1 MSGAKMVDLS
11 KVLIEESA
19 LARVPGRLAR
29 RYGLLP
35 VALKGDTLTIV
46 QADPD
51 DPIGVMDLEGRL
63 GVRIETLAAS
73 RPEAVSRAIARYY
86 AGEAGE
92 EAPTALV
99 ALERLVNRAIQI
111 HCSDI
116 HLDPEEGVGVARM
129 RVDGMMRIVSEFPT
143 SFMADLVSA
152 VKVAARLDIAE
163 RRAPQDG
170 QIVMD
175 SLGESIAMRVA
186 VIPTTHGEKVTLRIL
201 ATAAVA
207 EELDRLDAL
216 GMNTQHYKMIHSAL
230 EQAHGVLLL
239 SGPTGSGKTTTL
251 YAALRHLREPGTRHI
266 LTIENPVEIP
276 LQGVNQ
282 IQIDGERVTFAKA
295 LRSVLRHDP
304 DIIMVG
310 EVRDAETADIA
321 VKSALTGHLVLAT
334 LHANTSV
341 SVITRLLNLGVSR
354 ELAASTLRL
363 VVAQRLVRR
372 PCPHCVTHETAT
384 EALCEEFGWNPDV
397 PPRLPRVCG
406 CAFCGQLGYAGRLG
420 LYEMTP
426 VDREL
431 RDLIV
436 SGAGEDRMADLAFA
450 KRKWPTLAQDGA
462 VKAAAGL
469 TTPEEVRR
477 VTFLGE
483 GER

>member
-1 MSGAKMVDLS
+1 MSGGCKIDLG
-11 KVLIEESA
+11 KVAVADEA
-19 LARVPGRLAR
+19 LARVPARLAR

-35 VALKGDTLTIV
+35 VALEGDMLTVV
-46 QADPD
+46 QANPD
-51 DPIGVMDLEGRL
+51 DPMGVMELESRL
-63 GVRIETLAAS
+63 GLRIETLDAG
-73 RPEAVSRAIARYY
+73 RPEAVARAIERYY
-86 AGEAGE
+86 AGAAGDD
-92 EAPTALV
+92 APTALA

-116 HLDPEEGVGVARM
+116 HLDPEEGRGVARM
-129 RVDGMMRIVSEFPT
+129 RVDGMMRVVSEYTP
-143 SFMADLVSA
+143 SFMTDLVSA
-152 VKVAARLDIAE
+152 VKVAARLDISE

-201 ATAAVA
+201 ATAAVS
-207 EELDRLDAL
+207 EELDRLPAL
-216 GMNTQHYKMIHSAL
+216 GMSERHLGMMRSAL
-230 EQAHGVLLL
+230 DMAHGVVLL

-251 YAALRHLREPGTRHI
+251 YAALRYLREPGTRHI

-276 LQGVNQ
+276 LKGVNQ
-282 IQIDGERVTFAKA
+282 IQIDGERVSFAKA

-310 EVRDAETADIA
+310 EIRDAETADIA

-341 SVITRLLNLGVSR
+341 SVITRLLNLGVTR
-354 ELAASTLRL
+354 EMAAATLRL

-372 PCPHCVTHETAT
+372 PCPHCAVQEPAT
-384 EALCEEFGWNPDV
+384 EAECAEFGWNPAT
-397 PPRLPRVCG
+397 PPRIPRSRG
-406 CAFCGQLGYAGRLG
+406 CALCGQLGYAGRMG

-431 RDLIV
+431 RECLLTGASEDQMTDLV
-436 SGAGEDRMADLAFA
+436 FGRRGL
-450 KRKWPTLAQDGA
+450 PTLAQDGA
-462 VKAAAGL
+462 DKAAAGI

-483 GER
+483 GDA

>member
-1 MSGAKMVDLS
+1 MNRRRQIDLAKVVVADA
-11 KVLIEESA
+11 A

-29 RYGLLP
+29 RYGILP
-35 VALKGDTLTIV
+35 VALDGDVLSVV
-46 QADPD
+46 QVHPD
-51 DPIGVMDLEGRL
+51 DPLGAMELESRL
-63 GVRIETLAAS
+63 GLRIETLAAT
-73 RPEAVSRAIARYY
+73 RPEAVARAIDRYY
-86 AGEAGE
+86 AGAAGDD
-92 EAPTALV
+92 APTALA

-116 HLDPEEGVGVARM
+116 HLDPEENRGVARM
-129 RVDGMMRIVSEFPT
+129 RVDGMMRPVGEFTPAFLT
-143 SFMADLVSA
+143 DLVSA
-152 VKVAARLDIAE
+152 VKVAAKMDISE

-201 ATAAVA
+201 ATAAVSA
-207 EELDRLDAL
+207 ELDRLDAL
-216 GMNTQHYKMIHSAL
+216 GMNARHLSMMRSAL
-230 EQAHGVLLL
+230 DQAHGVVLL

-276 LQGVNQ
+276 LPGVNQ
-282 IQIDGERVTFAKA
+282 IQIDGERVSFAKA

-310 EVRDAETADIA
+310 EIRDAETADIA

-354 ELAASTLRL
+354 ELAAATLRL

-372 PCPHCVTHETAT
+372 PCPHCAIREPATETACT
-384 EALCEEFGWNPDV
+384 EFGWNPAA
-397 PPRLPRVCG
+397 PPQILRAHG
-406 CAFCGQLGYAGRLG
+406 CPFCGQLGYAGRLG
-420 LYEMTP
+420 LYEMAP

-431 RDLIV
+431 RECIL
-436 SGAGEDRMADLAFA
+436 SGASEDQMADLVFQ
-450 KRKWPTLAQDGA
+450 RRGLPTLAQDGSD
-462 VKAAAGL
+462 KIAAGW
-469 TTPEEVRR
+469 TTAEEVRR

-483 GER
+483 GEG

>member
-1 MSGAKMVDLS
+1 VIGRRKIDLS
-11 KVLIEESA
+11 KVAVSESA
-19 LARVPGRLAR
+19 LARVPARLAR
-29 RYGLLP
+29 RHGMLP
-35 VALKGDTLTIV
+35 VALAGETLIVV

-51 DPIGVMDLEGRL
+51 NSLGAMELESRL
-63 GVRIETLAAS
+63 GVRVEMLEAT
-73 RPEAVSRAIARYY
+73 RPETVARAIERYY
-86 AGEAGE
+86 AGAAGDDS
-92 EAPTALV
+92 PTALA

-116 HLDPEEGVGVARM
+116 HLDPEEGRGVARM
-129 RVDGMMRIVSEFPT
+129 RVDGMMREAGEFAPG
-143 SFMADLVSA
+143 FMSDLVSA
-152 VKVAARLDIAE
+152 VKVAAKMDISE

-201 ATAAVA
+201 ATATAS
-207 EELDRLDAL
+207 EDLERLDGL
-216 GMNTQHYKMIHSAL
+216 GMGDAHLAMMRSAL
-230 EQAHGVLLL
+230 DQAHGVVLL

-276 LQGVNQ
+276 LAGVNQ
-282 IQIDGERVTFAKA
+282 VQIDGERVTFAKA

-304 DIIMVG
+304 DVIMVG
-310 EVRDAETADIA
+310 EIRDAETADVA

-341 SVITRLLNLGVSR
+341 SVVTRLLSLGVAR
-354 ELAASTLRL
+354 DLAAATLRL

-372 PCPHCVTHETAT
+372 PCPHCAVRDWAT
-384 EALCEEFGWNPDV
+384 DAECAEFGWDAANAPQIA
-397 PPRLPRVCG
+397 RARG

-420 LYEMTP
+420 LYEM
-426 VDREL
+426 VSMGREL
-431 RDLIV
+431 REGLLA
-436 SGAGEDRMADLAFA
+436 GASEDRMADLAFA
-450 KRKWPTLAQDGA
+450 GRRLPTLARDGA
-462 VKAAAGL
+462 AKIAAGL
-469 TTPEEVRR
+469 TTVEEVRR

-483 GER
+483 GEV

>member
-1 MSGAKMVDLS
+1 MKTKQTVDLS
-11 KVLIEESA
+11 KVVIAEAA
-19 LARVPGRLAR
+19 LSRVPGRLAR

-35 VALKGDTLTIV
+35 VALDRDKLILV
-46 QADPD
+46 QSDPD
-51 DPIGVMDLEGRL
+51 DPTGVMELESRL
-63 GVRIETLAAS
+63 GLRIETLTAS
-73 RPEAVSRAIARYY
+73 RPEAVSRAIERYY
-86 AGEAGE
+86 AGALDK
-92 EAPTALV
+92 EAPTALA

-152 VKVAARLDIAE
+152 VKVAARLDISE

-201 ATAAVA
+201 ATAAVS
-207 EELDRLDAL
+207 EELDQLDAL
-216 GMNTQHYKMIHSAL
+216 GMNPLHYRIMRSAL
-230 EQAHGVLLL
+230 EQAHGVVLL

-251 YAALRHLREPGTRHI
+251 YAALRHLREPETRHI
-266 LTIENPVEIP
+266 MTIENPVEIP
-276 LQGVNQ
+276 LKGVNQ
-282 IQIDGERVTFAKA
+282 IHIDVERITFAKA

-304 DIIMVG
+304 DVIMVG
-310 EVRDAETADIA
+310 EIRDPETADIA

-341 SVITRLLNLGVSR
+341 SVITRLLNLGIPR

-372 PCPHCVTHETAT
+372 PCPHCAVSEPAT
-384 EALCEEFGWNPDV
+384 EAVCTEFGWDADSPPSV
-397 PPRLPRVCG
+397 PNAHG

-436 SGAGEDRMADLAFA
+436 AGASEDRLTDFAFSQ
-450 KRKWPTLAQDGA
+450 RKLPTLARDGA
-462 VKAAAGL
+462 DKIAAGL

-483 GER
+483 GEF

>member
-1 MSGAKMVDLS
+1 MSGQQTVDLS
-11 KVLIEESA
+11 KVAIAEAA
-19 LARVPGRLAR
+19 LARVPARLAR

-35 VALKGDTLTIV
+35 VALEGETLTV
-46 QADPD
+46 AQANPD
-51 DPIGVMDLEGRL
+51 DPIGVMELESRL
-63 GVRIETLAAS
+63 GMRVRTVTAS
-73 RPEAVSRAIARYY
+73 RPEAVARAIERYY
-86 AGEAGE
+86 AGAAGDE
-92 EAPTALV
+92 TPTALA

-116 HLDPEEGVGVARM
+116 HLDPEEGMGVARM
-129 RVDGMMRIVSEFPT
+129 RVDGMMRVVSEYPPA
-143 SFMADLVSA
+143 FMADLISA
-152 VKVAARLDIAE
+152 VKVAARLDISE

-201 ATAAVA
+201 ATAAVS

-216 GMNTQHYKMIHSAL
+216 GMSEMHYGMMRAAL
-230 EQAHGVLLL
+230 EQAYGVILL

-251 YAALRHLREPGTRHI
+251 YAALRHLREPGTQHI

-276 LQGVNQ
+276 LKGVNQ
-282 IQIDGERVTFAKA
+282 IQIDGERVSFAKA

-304 DIIMVG
+304 DIVMIG
-310 EVRDAETADIA
+310 EIRDPETADIA
-321 VKSALTGHLVLAT
+321 VKSALTGHIVLAT

-372 PCPHCVTHETAT
+372 PCPHCVVREPAT
-384 EALCEEFGWNPDV
+384 EAQCAEFGWNPAA
-397 PPRLPRVCG
+397 PPQVARARG

-426 VDREL
+426 VDRAL
-431 RDLIV
+431 RDLV
-436 SGAGEDRMADLAFA
+436 VADASEDSMADFAFEQ
-450 KRKWPTLAQDGA
+450 RKLPTLAQDGA
-462 VKAAAGL
+462 DKVAAGL

-477 VTFLGE
+477 VTFVGE
-483 GER
+483 VDV